1 MIRCYSISV
10 LAGCC
15 VVAALATAGCNHVSA
30 QASDPAREQV
40 SLTGSELYGA
50 CAACHGA
57 SGEGNAA
64 VRAPRIGGLPSW
76 YIASELQRF
85 QHNLRG
91 KHPDDADGLR
101 MRAMA
106 RQLFSD
112 AEVAAVAE
120 YVSQLVPVSTAAS
133 LTAGDMASGEALYA
147 ECASC
152 HGARGEGDE
161 QLRTPPLAGRDDWYI
176 DKQIRKF
183 RAGVRGTAAGDE
195 LGRQMQA
202 VAATIDAD
210 SIQHVSAYLHTL
222 SR

>member
-133 LTAGDMASGEALYA
+133 LTAGPMTMT
-147 ECASC
+147 
-152 HGARGEGDE
+152 GAV
-161 QLRTPPLAGRDDWYI
+161 GR
-176 DKQIRKF
+176 
-183 RAGVRGTAAGDE
+183 
-195 LGRQMQA
+195 
-202 VAATIDAD
+202 
-210 SIQHVSAYLHTL
+210 
-222 SR
+222 